1 MAKGGVCKTSIQRF
15 DSARRLPFLACRF
28 ARRWSVASCLGFL
41 PILLGV
47 LPARLV
53 AEAKVREGILRQ
65 VDTASRTVR
74 VDHEGTQAAYRLSP
88 TSTIILNK
96 KPAALEKLPQGLK
109 VAVRYRADAAEPYP
123 AYDLVEAA
131 SWNWLQTMRR
141 EVFQGRVVSV
151 DSRGVVIEDAREKG
165 QLPYRVTLRSRI
177 EINGRPATLA
187 DLKPGMVVWIAPR
200 LLPTG
205 GAMATGIADSEAVV
219 LRLKERSQPT
229 VTGTVTDWDATAR
242 TLRLKTVAGDDRT
255 LTLAT
260 ICQIRKDGKDADTEA
275 LKPGVYLTAHVRRP
289 DNGPET
295 VHRITLKA
303 PPSARTGANDSRSTE
318 DGEAEPAF

>member
-1 MAKGGVCKTSIQRF
+1 MLCL
-15 DSARRLPFLACRF
+15 LPTC
-28 ARRWSVASCLGFL
+28 
-41 PILLGV
+41 V
-47 LPARLV
+47 L

-65 VDTASRTVR
+65 VNAASQIVR
-74 VDHEGTQAAYRLSP
+74 VDHDGTEASYRLSP

-96 KPAALEKLPQGLK
+96 KPCALEKLPQGLR

-141 EVFQGRVVSV
+141 QVFQGKVVSV
-151 DSRGVVIEDAREKG
+151 DSRGVVIEDAQEKG

-177 EINGRPATLA
+177 EINGQSATLA
-187 DLKPGMVVWIAPR
+187 DLKPGMAVWVAPR

-229 VTGTVTDWDATAR
+229 VTGTLTQWDAATR
-242 TLRLKTVAGDDRT
+242 TFRLKTVAGDDRT

-260 ICQIRKDGKDADTEA
+260 TCQIRKDGKDADTDA

-303 PPSARTGANDSRSTE
+303 APSGKTGSKRSRSTE
-318 DGEAEPAF
+318 DGEEEPAF